1 MKYNIERFIKI
12 QKEDYAMALK
22 EIKNGRKRNHWMWY
36 IFPQIKG
43 LGTSAMAQYYGLE
56 NLEEAKEY
64 YNNDYLR
71 KNLLEITKALLSL
84 DNTNIESILGYPD
97 NLKLLSCMTL
107 FEIVDKNENVFSQI
121 LDKYYNGKRDTNTI
135 HLIK

>member
-1 MKYNIERFIKI
+1 MNYNLERFIKI
-12 QKEDYAMALK
+12 QKEDYAIALK
-22 EIKNGRKRNHWMWY
+22 EIKNGRKINHWMWY
-36 IFPQIKG
+36 IFPQLKG

>member
-1 MKYNIERFIKI
+1 MKYNLERFIKI

-22 EIKNGRKRNHWMWY
+22 EIKNGRKRTHWMWY
-36 IFPQIKG
+36 IFPQLKG

-64 YNNDYLR
+64 YNNNYLR

-107 FEIVDKNENVFSQI
+107 FEIVDKNEKTFSQI

>member
-22 EIKNGRKRNHWMWY
+22 EIKNGRKRTHWMWY
-36 IFPQIKG
+36 VFPQLKG

-64 YNNDYLR
+64 YNNNYLR
-71 KNLLEITKALLSL
+71 KNLLEITNALLSL

-107 FEIVDKNENVFSQI
+107 FEIVDKSEKAFSQI

>member
-36 IFPQIKG
+36 IFPQLKG

-64 YNNDYLR
+64 YNNNYLR

-107 FEIVDKNENVFSQI
+107 FEIVDKNEKVFSQI

>member
-1 MKYNIERFIKI
+1 MKYNLERFIKI
-12 QKEDYAMALK
+12 QKEDCAMALK

-36 IFPQIKG
+36 IFPQLKG
-43 LGTSAMAQYYGLE
+43 LGTSAMSKYYGLE

-64 YNNDYLR
+64 YNNNYLR

-107 FEIVDKNENVFSQI
+107 FEIVDEHEKVFSQI
-121 LDKYYNGKRDTNTI
+121 LDKYYKGKRDTNTI
-135 HLIK
+135 NLIK

>member
-1 MKYNIERFIKI
+1 MKYNLERFIKI
-12 QKEDYAMALK
+12 QKEDYAIALK
-22 EIKNGRKRNHWMWY
+22 EIKNGRKINHWMWY
-36 IFPQIKG
+36 IFPQLKG

-71 KNLLEITKALLSL
+71 KNLLEITNALLSL

>member
-36 IFPQIKG
+36 IFPQLKG

-64 YNNDYLR
+64 YNNNYLR

-107 FEIVDKNENVFSQI
+107 FEIVDEHEKVFSQI

>member
-22 EIKNGRKRNHWMWY
+22 EIKNGRKRTHWMWY
-36 IFPQIKG
+36 IFPQLKG

-64 YNNDYLR
+64 YNNNYLR
-71 KNLLEITKALLSL
+71 KNLLEITKTLLSL

-107 FEIVDKNENVFSQI
+107 FEIVDKSEKAFSQI

>member
-1 MKYNIERFIKI
+1 MKYNLERFIKA

-36 IFPQIKG
+36 IFPQLKG

-64 YNNDYLR
+64 YNNNYLR
-71 KNLLEITKALLSL
+71 KNLLEITKALLSI
-84 DNTNIESILGYPD
+84 TNKDIDYILGTPD
-97 NLKLLSCMTL
+97 NLKLASCMTL
-107 FEIVDKNENVFSQI
+107 FEIAAPHEKIFSQI
-121 LDKYYNGKRDTNTI
+121 LDKYYNGKRDKNTI
-135 HLIK
+135 DLIK

>member
-36 IFPQIKG
+36 IFPQLKG

-64 YNNDYLR
+64 YNNNYLR

-97 NLKLLSCMTL
+97 NLKTL
-107 FEIVDKNENVFSQI
+107 IMYDPI
-121 LDKYYNGKRDTNTI
+121 
-135 HLIK
+135 

>member
-22 EIKNGRKRNHWMWY
+22 EIKNGRKRTHWMWY
-36 IFPQIKG
+36 IFPQLKG

-64 YNNDYLR
+64 YNNNYLR

-107 FEIVDKNENVFSQI
+107 FEIVDKNEKTFSQI

>member
-36 IFPQIKG
+36 IFPQLKG

-107 FEIVDKNENVFSQI
+107 FEIVDEHEKVFSQI

>member
-22 EIKNGRKRNHWMWY
+22 EIKNGRKRTHWMWY
-36 IFPQIKG
+36 IFPQLKG

-121 LDKYYNGKRDTNTI
+121 LDKYYKGKRDTNTI

>member
-36 IFPQIKG
+36 IFPQLKG

-64 YNNDYLR
+64 YNNNYLR

-107 FEIVDKNENVFSQI
+107 FEIVDKNEKAFSQI
-121 LDKYYNGKRDTNTI
+121 LDKYYKGKRDTNTI

>member
-22 EIKNGRKRNHWMWY
+22 EIKNGRKRTHWMWY
-36 IFPQIKG
+36 IFPQLKG

-107 FEIVDKNENVFSQI
+107 FEIVDEHEKVFSQI

>member
-36 IFPQIKG
+36 IFPQLKG

-107 FEIVDKNENVFSQI
+107 FEIVDEHEKVFSQI
-121 LDKYYNGKRDTNTI
+121 LDKYYKGKRDTNTI

>member
-1 MKYNIERFIKI
+1 
-12 QKEDYAMALK
+12 
-22 EIKNGRKRNHWMWY
+22 
-36 IFPQIKG
+36 
-43 LGTSAMAQYYGLE
+43 MAQYYGLE

-121 LDKYYNGKRDTNTI
+121 LDKYYKGKRDTNTI

>member
-36 IFPQIKG
+36 IFPQLKG

-64 YNNDYLR
+64 YNNNYLR

-107 FEIVDKNENVFSQI
+107 FEIVDKSEKAFSQI
-121 LDKYYNGKRDTNTI
+121 LDKYYKGKRDTNTI

>member
-1 MKYNIERFIKI
+1 MKYNLERFIKI

-36 IFPQIKG
+36 IFPQLKG

-64 YNNDYLR
+64 YNNNYLR

-107 FEIVDKNENVFSQI
+107 FEIVDKNEKTFSQI

>member
-1 MKYNIERFIKI
+1 MNYNLERFIKI

-36 IFPQIKG
+36 IFPQLKG

-64 YNNDYLR
+64 YNNNYLR

-107 FEIVDKNENVFSQI
+107 FEIVDEHEKVFSQI
-121 LDKYYNGKRDTNTI
+121 LDKYYKGKRDTNTI
-135 HLIK
+135 NLIK

>member
-36 IFPQIKG
+36 IFPQLKG
-43 LGTSAMAQYYGLE
+43 LGTSAMAKYYGLE

-71 KNLLEITKALLSL
+71 KNLLEITNALLSL

-107 FEIVDKNENVFSQI
+107 FEIVDKNEKIFSQI

-135 HLIK
+135 NLIK

>member
-1 MKYNIERFIKI
+1 MNYNLERFIKI

-36 IFPQIKG
+36 IFPQLKG

-64 YNNDYLR
+64 YNNNYLR

-84 DNTNIESILGYPD
+84 NNTNIESILGYPD

-107 FEIVDKNENVFSQI
+107 FEIVDEHEKVFSQI
-121 LDKYYNGKRDTNTI
+121 LDKYYKGKRDTNTI
-135 HLIK
+135 NLIK